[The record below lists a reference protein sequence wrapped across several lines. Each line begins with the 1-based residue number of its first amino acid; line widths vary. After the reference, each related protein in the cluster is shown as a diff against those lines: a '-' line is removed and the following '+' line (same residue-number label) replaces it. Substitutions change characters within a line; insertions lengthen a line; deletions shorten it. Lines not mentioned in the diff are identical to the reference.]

1 LKLVVVEDERLCRE
15 LSNVVLAGACK
26 FEATAVYVN
35 ASTVLEGIHELD
47 ADVAVLD
54 IQIPGSINGFELGLH
69 LKEAHP
75 NMGIVFLSN
84 DCKPALVEALQRR
97 HLAGWAY
104 LLKDSLTD
112 RTTLC
117 RALHGAA
124 NGYVMVD
131 PAVVARLRARADSP
145 WSRLTHRQR
154 EVLELMVRA
163 YSNQAIAEKLCLS
176 RKTVENIITQ
186 MYQQLGIDSKDPNIQ
201 PRVASVVQYLVEVKK
216 ISAIFDTLL

>member
-1 LKLVVVEDERLCRE
+1 TANHPGHGVEGVLIPLGVPADNGKAALGGSGGMRTLKLVVVEDERCCRE

-104 LLKDSLTD
+104 LLKDSL
-112 RTTLC
+112 
-117 RALHGAA
+117 
-124 NGYVMVD
+124 
-131 PAVVARLRARADSP
+131 
-145 WSRLTHRQR
+145 
-154 EVLELMVRA
+154 
-163 YSNQAIAEKLCLS
+163 
-176 RKTVENIITQ
+176 
-186 MYQQLGIDSKDPNIQ
+186 
-201 PRVASVVQYLVEVKK
+201 
-216 ISAIFDTLL
+216 